1 MKKFN
6 IQVTQMVEV
15 ILDETK
21 FTEKMMEDFRE
32 SFFPLYDVSEH
43 AEHLAQL
50 FARGVYDEGDFIEGY
65 GPSNDFGIT
74 FSIYEVYTEVE
85 DSEII
90 E

>member
-21 FTEKMMEDFRE
+21 FTEKMMEDFRS
-32 SFFPLYDVSEH
+32 SFFEFYEVEEH

-50 FARGVYDEGDFIEGY
+50 FARGIYEQGDFIEGY
-65 GPSNDFGIT
+65 GPSDDFGIT
-74 FSIYEVYTEVE
+74 FSISDVYTEIE

-90 E
+90 